1 MDEFKVDLE
10 NKETNVTE
18 ESSNEEQFDSSVVS
32 PEYFETV
39 KENSLPGDTNTFVP
53 LEMNDGSTVY
63 LTCTFLRIYKIKSV
77 KPDFYKRYNS
87 IIMNGH
93 ESVFDIITSLYGAYL
108 CAHINTLDSCM
119 SEEEFMAKVPYNFK
133 YLSEV
138 NNKLVYKK
146 KN

>member
-18 ESSNEEQFDSSVVS
+18 ESNNEEQFDSSVVS

-87 IIMNGH
+87 IIMNGYD
-93 ESVFDIITSLYGAYL
+93 SVFDIITSLYGAYL

-119 SEEEFMAKVPYNFK
+119 SEEDFMAKVPYNFK

>member
-18 ESSNEEQFDSSVVS
+18 ESNNEEQFDSSVVS

-63 LTCTFLRIYKIKSV
+63 LTCTFLRIYKIKSA

-93 ESVFDIITSLYGAYL
+93 DSVFDIITSLYGAYL

-119 SEEEFMAKVPYNFK
+119 SEEDFMAKVPYNFK